1 MVDIF
6 KWSQFSFSLNL
17 QNVQLTVYVRQNME
31 INKLNYDSCGT
42 VVLSFL
48 MDYIG
53 NKQLI

>member
-53 NKQLI
+53 NK